1 LDIFLNGKTLEFE
14 GITSETSLSEVVA
27 AVEESLKGTG
37 ATVVE
42 IMVDGEQYS
51 PDDSEK
57 IEELKIIEFEK
68 IEILCATAKEMVE
81 LAISDGQEGLEHLEE
96 LALEVSAD
104 LRVGKVK
111 DAMDKYLNFIDGIEW
126 FSTMLKNADR
136 AFAAAM
142 AESSAEAERQNLIAR
157 LNEQTGA
164 IQGAQEGEDWVG
176 LADILE
182 YEFSE
187 LFEDG
192 RSLFSKILD
201 AK

>member
-1 LDIFLNGKTLEFE
+1 
-14 GITSETSLSEVVA
+14 
-27 AVEESLKGTG
+27 
-37 ATVVE
+37 
-42 IMVDGEQYS
+42 MVDGEQYS

>member
-1 LDIFLNGKTLEFE
+1 
-14 GITSETSLSEVVA
+14 
-27 AVEESLKGTG
+27 
-37 ATVVE
+37 
-42 IMVDGEQYS
+42 
-51 PDDSEK
+51 
-57 IEELKIIEFEK
+57 
-68 IEILCATAKEMVE
+68 
-81 LAISDGQEGLEHLEE
+81 
-96 LALEVSAD
+96 
-104 LRVGKVK
+104 
-111 DAMDKYLNFIDGIEW
+111 
-126 FSTMLKNADR
+126 MLKNADR